1 MKKRI
6 FLVLLALVV
15 GCGGVALAQNKAA
28 VPGTSQGSEAPLIGI
43 FYDFKQNQ
51 KREPIPMD
59 RPKFDHLIAEFID
72 NDWDESLLKDFYRV
86 SNPLYRTDLFIDTI
100 NSDDGPKAFG
110 AEKTVQPRMWMV
122 HYKCQVVPPADGIY
136 RFIGN
141 ADDFLGV
148 AVNGKTVLFA
158 INSAPHVKWFA
169 KEGCDVGGFTAGDWF
184 EAKAGKP
191 IDLDIM
197 AGDSP
202 GGQFRALL
210 GIEKKG
216 GDNHGRA
223 IPFQLAKSPRT
234 PPGVLPWKGIK

>member
-28 VPGTSQGSEAPLIGI
+28 VSGTSQGSEAPLIGI

-100 NSDDGPKAFG
+100 NSDDGRKAFG
-110 AEKTVQPRMWMV
+110 AEMTVKPRMWMV
-122 HYKCQVVPPADGIY
+122 PYMCQVLPPADGI
-136 RFIGN
+136 
-141 ADDFLGV
+141 
-148 AVNGKTVLFA
+148 
-158 INSAPHVKWFA
+158 
-169 KEGCDVGGFTAGDWF
+169 
-184 EAKAGKP
+184 
-191 IDLDIM
+191 
-197 AGDSP
+197 
-202 GGQFRALL
+202 
-210 GIEKKG
+210 
-216 GDNHGRA
+216 
-223 IPFQLAKSPRT
+223 
-234 PPGVLPWKGIK
+234 